1 MCFTSKFKNLKISI
15 KRIKIRLK
23 NSNLFFLKKSL
34 LFSKNSTCTCLKS
47 RLRSFTMNWTI
58 LLRYQL
64 HRSIRIGSLL
74 LIKCVK
80 KPTDRQVQEQVQEW
94 YWLICFRS
102 TKSMKLTFIKNL
114 QEKLLKLSINKICW
128 IISIMILNS
137 LKVQLKPLF
146 QVISDV
152 LTENDVNKK

>member
-1 MCFTSKFKNLKISI
+1 MCFTSKFKNSKISI

-23 NSNLFFLKKSL
+23 NLNSFFLKKSL
-34 LFSKNSTCTCLKS
+34 LSTKNSTCTCLKS
-47 RLRSFTMNWTI
+47 KLRSFIMNWTI

-74 LIKCVK
+74 LIKYVK
-80 KPTDRQVQEQVQEW
+80 KPTDRQVQGQVQEW
-94 YWLICFRS
+94 YSLICL
-102 TKSMKLTFIKNL
+102 KSMKLTFIKNL

-128 IISIMILNS
+128 IIPIMILNS
-137 LKVQLKPLF
+137 LRVQLKPLF

-152 LTENDVNKK
+152 LTENGVNIQ